1 MAEQKP
7 NDLIPINGWVM
18 ELPGLT
24 SPHFHKL
31 SGLSIKTGHMQ
42 IIDGG
47 TNATFN
53 FSDGIEECGPITMS
67 RTRDG
72 SAADKTFAQFVRD
85 VISKGSKIN
94 GSFVQYRFGKQ
105 VMSILFTGLLMNDYK
120 ITDFDTSGKGESAK
134 SDQTYTAQVDHWED
148 SY

>member
-1 MAEQKP
+1 MEQKP

-31 SGLSIKTGHMQ
+31 SGLSVKTGHMT

-53 FSDGIEECGPITMS
+53 FSDGIEENGPITMT

-72 SAADKTFAQFVRD
+72 SSVDKAFSQFIRD
-85 VISKGSKIN
+85 VVSKGSKIN

-105 VMSILFTGLLMNDYK
+105 VIKILFTGLLMSEYK
-120 ITDFDTSGKGESAK
+120 LTDFDTSGKGDSAK

-148 SY
+148 TY